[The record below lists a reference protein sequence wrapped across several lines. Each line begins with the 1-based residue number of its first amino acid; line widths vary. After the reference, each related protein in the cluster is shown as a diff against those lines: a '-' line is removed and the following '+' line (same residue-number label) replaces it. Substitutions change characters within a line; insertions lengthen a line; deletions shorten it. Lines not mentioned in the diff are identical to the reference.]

1 MITRVTAE
9 KVEVKLTPSKYEVTL
24 RLLAAAWTRTTAAD
38 LHITEGFILGLG
50 RSNSCCERYT
60 CKAC

>member
-50 RSNSCCERYT
+50 R
-60 CKAC
+60 KP